1 MASKTVQS
9 IIEGFEVKEKPA
21 KRQKE
26 KKRLMVTP
34 KDNPKISKSSKSVPK
49 KWKRFQLVK
58 QFITTSRFSALLL
71 VLVHFALLYLYL
83 YYMVFESNNLRQR
96 LSLIIS
102 GTFALIFGTLSLF
115 SHHTRCIL
123 MLILP
128 GIVTGKG
135 RACLLSM
142 VIGFLI
148 EGPINNINH
157 NINEAVESS
166 TCMYKFMKKLPSLPG
181 FLKVPNVDDIQLKM
195 LSTIKELFDDA
206 QYYVENIGNFFFIG
220 SLIILTVDSVRY
232 LKQYYTDDEFDNMI
246 VDDNLRS
253 LWHDD
258 EDNYEKLTPLRR
270 WEKKLKYR
278 KSSAIK
284 LSKSELQK
292 TVLNAVIALFVIMIS
307 VFVILGDVALQTKLN
322 DLTTNNYG
330 TSDKGNVGNLVDGL
344 SDLKPKIENPKS
356 KFEQKLS
363 KYKNRKYNLLF

>member
-1 MASKTVQS
+1 
-9 IIEGFEVKEKPA
+9 
-21 KRQKE
+21 
-26 KKRLMVTP
+26 
-34 KDNPKISKSSKSVPK
+34 
-49 KWKRFQLVK
+49 
-58 QFITTSRFSALLL
+58 
-71 VLVHFALLYLYL
+71 
-83 YYMVFESNNLRQR
+83 MVFESNNLRQR

-307 VFVILGDVALQTKLN
+307 VFVILGDVAL
-322 DLTTNNYG
+322 
-330 TSDKGNVGNLVDGL
+330 
-344 SDLKPKIENPKS
+344 
-356 KFEQKLS
+356 
-363 KYKNRKYNLLF
+363 